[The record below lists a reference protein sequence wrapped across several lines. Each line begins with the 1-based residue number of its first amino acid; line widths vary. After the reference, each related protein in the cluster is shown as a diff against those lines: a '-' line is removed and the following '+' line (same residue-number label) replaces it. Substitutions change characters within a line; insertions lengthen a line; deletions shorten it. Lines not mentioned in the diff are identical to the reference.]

1 MSQFI
6 SEKLEMKNIQNI
18 IQPILVWNWVF
29 AMKLNGIESIAF
41 QLRDCHNNN
50 LESDSVSH
58 SNIFNAV

>member
-6 SEKLEMKNIQNI
+6 SEKIEIKIWQNI
-18 IQPILVWNWVF
+18 VQPILVWNWVF
-29 AMKLNGIESIAF
+29 AMKLNRIESIAF

-50 LESDSVSH
+50 LESDPVSH